1 MSLGRWI
8 ASILIAF
15 HFAVIVV
22 IPNAS
27 SHWHSQFASILFPYT
42 NFFGLHN
49 KWAFFSPDPSAA
61 VAVGYELRREG
72 QTIKKGEFPEAQ
84 PSYWHRGFYN
94 RRISTVRF
102 LEQYPAI
109 KEDVYRRLFCP
120 IDSQADTVV
129 VSSKMYKINGFDEV
143 DRGKSLNSMGEYVV
157 TDVKSILCVRY

>member
-1 MSLGRWI
+1 MSLGRSI
-8 ASILIAF
+8 ASLLIAF
-15 HFAVIVV
+15 HLAVIVV

-27 SHWHSQFASILFPYT
+27 SHWQGQFAAILFPYT

-61 VAVGYELRREG
+61 LSVEYELRREG
-72 QTIKKGEFPEAQ
+72 KTIQRGEFPESQ

-102 LEQYPAI
+102 VEQYPAI

-120 IDSQADTVV
+120 LNLEADTVV
-129 VSSKMYKINGFDEV
+129 VSSKTYKINGFEEIDH
-143 DRGKSLNSMGEYVV
+143 GKSLNSMGEYVIS
-157 TDVKSILCVRY
+157 DVKNILCVR